1 MRELELALGK
11 VKVSRPKIINY
22 LEFTPADADKR
33 RFDDVKDGAGKTS
46 FYSEP
51 VSSGRLLIS

>member
-33 RFDDVKDGAGKTS
+33 RFDDVKDGAGKT
-46 FYSEP
+46 
-51 VSSGRLLIS
+51 